1 MIVGTTLMAA
11 SQYILAC
18 LFMHAVFIYPNNHIF
33 KVVTQPYAIKDV
45 ASLVYCVH
53 NQFLRATWDI
63 YDPGSMKSNR
73 AMATVTQWSLSHDK
87 PDCTDNTTTHK
98 SHHVPLHVAT
108 FHKVQYIVTQQS
120 PPTTI
125 FKYTLNMTPS
135 AAHCTTSQQIFPFK
149 VLWYIP
155 ITTAPTIHH
164 NSLGHPCMLKYCNY
178 INNMTKSTI
187 NHNST
192 TTQS

>member
-1 MIVGTTLMAA
+1 MQQVPLWDPIAIWRSTASGTVRARQLKAQVMTFEAGVMIVGTTLMAA
-11 SQYILAC
+11 SYYILAC

-108 FHKVQYIVTQQS
+108 FHKV
-120 PPTTI
+120 
-125 FKYTLNMTPS
+125 
-135 AAHCTTSQQIFPFK
+135 
-149 VLWYIP
+149 
-155 ITTAPTIHH
+155 
-164 NSLGHPCMLKYCNY
+164 
-178 INNMTKSTI
+178 
-187 NHNST
+187 
-192 TTQS
+192 